1 MDSIEHLTAGRVRRR
16 GERGRGAALVTKSA
30 TQCTVVYVTIC

>member
-1 MDSIEHLTAGRVRRR
+1 MDSIEHLTAGRVRR
-16 GERGRGAALVTKSA
+16 GGGRGAALVTKSA